1 MPALTTLPEEIAIS
15 LQLPTHLHHDCMGTP
30 LWPGDVVSVFNG
42 PLLRV
47 ERLHGRG
54 LFVFINADGEERTQF
69 CCCAILVTP
78 RPFLT
83 IAASSAEKRAA
94 PAPADG
100 KRSAAAGEGATAP
113 VMASPPLGNHGV
125 ITG

>member
-1 MPALTTLPEEIAIS
+1 MPALTTLPEEIA
-15 LQLPTHLHHDCMGTP
+15 THLHADCMGTAIKA
-30 LWPGDVVSVFNG
+30 GDVVSVFGG

-47 ERLHGRG
+47 ERLHRRG

-69 CCCAILVTP
+69 CCVATLVTP
-78 RPFLT
+78 ASVCTLK
-83 IAASSAEKRAA
+83 ASSAEKRAA

-113 VMASPPLGNHGV
+113 VLASPPLGNHGE
-125 ITG
+125 ISSPAHA